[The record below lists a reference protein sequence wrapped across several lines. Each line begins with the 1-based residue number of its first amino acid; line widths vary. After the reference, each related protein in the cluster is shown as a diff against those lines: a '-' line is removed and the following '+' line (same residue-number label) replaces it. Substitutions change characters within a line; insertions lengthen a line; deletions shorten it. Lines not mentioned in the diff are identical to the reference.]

1 MAKRRRKRGN
11 SDSEAPK
18 QPAPAADATTSL
30 GSLLKAANVAVV
42 KPPRT
47 LAPPGPES
55 LRPASLPPVRR
66 TLGLDG
72 DTASQGK
79 TAKTSPAGELRMLND
94 AYAGVAPLKRKQARK
109 IVVSAERRR
118 LSDEDRAAEAAARK
132 RLAALVSG
140 GIHFKIKLEDGYVQ
154 GQRSEVPSKLVLRL
168 GGKAFAP
175 DATLDL
181 HGERT
186 ARVTDVVEAFVRG
199 HHRRGAKHLL
209 VIVGKGLHSEDGQ
222 GVLLHALIDAL
233 TKGGAAPLVRCFA
246 SAHTNLGGTG
256 AVAVLLV

>member
-1 MAKRRRKRGN
+1 MAKRRGKRGKTE
-11 SDSEAPK
+11 SEEPK
-18 QPAPAADATTSL
+18 QPAAAPDAKTSL

-55 LRPASLPPVRR
+55 LRPASLPPRAGTAR
-66 TLGLDG
+66 PLHT
-72 DTASQGK
+72 DTASKGK
-79 TAKTSPAGELRMLND
+79 PSPAAELRMLND
-94 AYAGVAPLKRKQARK
+94 AYAGVKPLGHPQARK
-109 IVVSAERRR
+109 VVVSPERQRVKQI
-118 LSDEDRAAEAAARK
+118 DREEEAAARK

-140 GIHFKIKLEDGYVQ
+140 GIHFKVKTEDGFVI
-154 GQRSEVPSKLVLRL
+154 GQRSEVQPKVTQKL
-168 GGKAFAP
+168 GGKGFAP

-181 HGERT
+181 HGEVT
-186 ARVTDVVEAFVRG
+186 ARVSDIVATFVRS
-199 HHRRGAKHLL
+199 HHRRGAKHVL

-246 SAHTNLGGTG
+246 SAHANLGGSG
-256 AVAVLLV
+256 AVAVQLI